1 MKKLIFG
8 LVAAVLIVGLAV
20 QVLSGEPRR
29 PRPPGFRAAW
39 EGLALTAERDWSLDT
54 FLRGV
59 VQGEF
64 FSASNQLAG
73 CVKDFDGAGGE
84 VLVLELLVETE
95 RGGTHFEFVAA
106 QPHPVISQD
115 LSDCVTRVL
124 EQAQPLPTPALPDGK
139 RWRLQVH
146 FLVPPSEQAVEDPWW
161 KKLLPG
167 RWRPRAG
174 SKTDVG

>member
-1 MKKLIFG
+1 MKKLIFS
-8 LVAAVLIVGLAV
+8 LVAAVIIAGLAL

-29 PRPPGFRAAW
+29 ARPPDFRAQW
-39 EGLALTAERDWSLDT
+39 EGLALTAERDWSLDP

-64 FSASNQLAG
+64 FSATDQLAR
-73 CVKDFDGAGGE
+73 CVKEYDGAEGE

-95 RGGTHFEFVAA
+95 RGGTHFEFVDA
-106 QPHPVISQD
+106 QPHPVIAQD

-124 EQAQPLPTPALPDGK
+124 EQAQPLPTPALPEGK

-146 FLVPPSEQAVEDPWW
+146 FLVPPTEQVVEDPWW

-167 RWRPRAG
+167 RWRPRTG
-174 SKTDVG
+174 SKADVG